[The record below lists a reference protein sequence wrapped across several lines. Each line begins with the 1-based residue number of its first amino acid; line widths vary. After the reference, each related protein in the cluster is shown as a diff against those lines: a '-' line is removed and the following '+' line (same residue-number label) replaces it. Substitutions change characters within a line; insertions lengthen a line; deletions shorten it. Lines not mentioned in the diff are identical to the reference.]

1 MGVHT
6 NGLSVCFTTRP
17 RGRSTTVSFMPVTPT
32 YYHHHYQEELPTYL
46 FNTITP
52 HTAAIENLIATKLLV
67 VGQQKEGAV
76 HSEFCKYSPNRMSNF
91 ATGLATA
98 NKLLYFFLFTTSC
111 NARMIKSEQKAK
123 EGMSGGEKRRK
134 KKGGRIGYIHT
145 CTQTGSSLLVFFVGL
160 IFNCLVFPFF
170 KKQIIPLMEK
180 V

>member
-145 CTQTGSSLLVFFVGL
+145 YMHTNRIESTRIFRGSYFQLSRLSFF
-160 IFNCLVFPFF
+160 
-170 KKQIIPLMEK
+170 
-180 V
+180 